1 MSEESAPLR
10 VGIAGIAGRLG
21 RVAAAAVREAEG
33 IELTGG
39 VVSERTELDEVGYV
53 RSLDELLARG
63 EIDVLLDVATHP
75 GSERW
80 TRAAVGRGIPIVSGS
95 SGWEERT
102 LDEIGELA
110 KKERVPALFVPNF
123 AIGAVVMIRIAA
135 EIARTFPRAEII
147 EMHHD
152 TKRDA
157 PSGTAKVTAKKMEAA
172 GAEHVAI
179 HSVRLPGLVA
189 HQEIVFGSRG
199 EMLTLRHDSLSRESF
214 SDGIL
219 AALRG
224 VHRLPPGLHV
234 GLDLVL

>member
-1 MSEESAPLR
+1 MSEGSAPLR

-21 RVAAAAVREAEG
+21 RVAAEAVREAEG
-33 IELTGG
+33 LELAGG
-39 VVSERTELDEVGYV
+39 VVSERTELDEAGYV
-53 RSLDELLARG
+53 RSLDDLLKRG

-80 TRAAVGRGIPIVSGS
+80 TRDAVGRGIPIVSGS
-95 SGWEERT
+95 SGWDERT

-110 KKERVPALFVPNF
+110 KKVRVPALFVPNF
-123 AIGAVVMIRIAA
+123 AIGAVVMIRVAA

-152 TKRDA
+152 AKRDA

-214 SDGIL
+214 SDGIV

-224 VHRLPPGLHV
+224 VHRLSPGLHV
-234 GLDLVL
+234 GLDIVL